1 MRRNLSMMWNVVFSL
16 SHSQSCSP
24 TLLLS
29 PNLCVSNALRMF
41 GKIKAVRK
49 IIIALTKA
57 LGPVMNAFIILF
69 AAMSICEQNYFLLFS
84 FTQGPDNLTVKSV
97 LSVLVKATSLACSR
111 LLAIHISFWH
121 VPPFPSSSSNKEV
134 YYKPLDKLEAAWR
147 TYERHRRCE

>member
-1 MRRNLSMMWNVVFSL
+1 
-16 SHSQSCSP
+16 
-24 TLLLS
+24 
-29 PNLCVSNALRMF
+29 MF

-111 LLAIHISFWH
+111 LLAIHISF
-121 VPPFPSSSSNKEV
+121 
-134 YYKPLDKLEAAWR
+134 
-147 TYERHRRCE
+147 